1 MIECFQLVGGPSDPP
16 AEIIK
21 FPSTGF
27 INTDT
32 DTSKFVV
39 KTVSLTASV

>member
-1 MIECFQLVGGPSDPP
+1 MIECFQLVGGETDPP
-16 AEIIK
+16 VEIIK

-32 DTSKFVV
+32 DPNKIVV